1 MAQGKLAIKAR
12 IRSVDSTKKITKAMQ
27 LVASSKLKKQKQ
39 FMEENREY
47 AHYLKEIVGDILR
60 SLPKDP
66 QNENLHPYLQDMQA
80 TNGKR
85 VTIVFTSDMGLCG
98 GYNANV
104 LRMLERECE
113 GDQVIMI
120 GSRGVNWSKKREI
133 QVIKELVDL
142 DDDCY
147 NELAQLGDELTNAYR
162 NQQIVSI
169 RILYTKFI
177 NSVSFEP
184 EWAQLLPIADVAVD
198 HETDSVEIDFEPSGE
213 AILDTLIPMYVRS
226 LLYSYYLQTKTSEQA
241 SRRMAMESATD
252 NAEEIKETLELQYNQ
267 ARQAAIT
274 QEITEIVG
282 GVNALA

>member
-1 MAQGKLAIKAR
+1 MSLK
-12 IRSVDSTKKITKAMQ
+12 DSK
-27 LVASSKLKKQKQ
+27 
-39 FMEENREY
+39 
-47 AHYLKEIVGDILR
+47 
-60 SLPKDP
+60 
-66 QNENLHPYLQDMQA
+66 HPYLQRHE
-80 TNGKR
+80 GKA

-104 LRMLERECE
+104 LRKLEKEIGNE
-113 GDQVIMI
+113 DDMIMI
-120 GSRGVNWSKKREI
+120 GTRGVNWIKNRDFH
-133 QVIKELVDL
+133 VIKEEMDL
-142 DDDCY
+142 EDECY
-147 NELAQLGDELTNAYR
+147 NELAVIADELLMQYR
-162 NQQIVSI
+162 NQEIGSI

-184 EWAQLLPIADVAVD
+184 DYVTLLPIEDVAHQED
-198 HETDSVEIDFEPSGE
+198 AYERDTDFEPSGNQ
-213 AILDTLIPMYVRS
+213 ILDTLIPMYVRS

-282 GVNALA
+282 GVNALE

>member
-39 FMEENREY
+39 YMEENREY
-47 AHYLKEIVGDILR
+47 AHYLRETTAEILAALKE
-60 SLPKDP
+60 SK
-66 QNENLHPYLQDMQA
+66 HPYLQQHE
-80 TNGKR
+80 GKN

-104 LRMLERECE
+104 LRMLEHEV
-113 GDQVIMI
+113 DSDDDMIMI
-120 GSRGVNWSKKREI
+120 GARGVNWIKNRDYHVVRE
-133 QVIKELVDL
+133 EVDL
-142 DDDCY
+142 EDDCY
-147 NELAQLGDELTNAYR
+147 NELAVIADELLARYR
-162 NQQIVSI
+162 RREIGSI

-184 EWAQLLPIADVAVD
+184 EFVSLLPLEQMANSDDADERD
-198 HETDSVEIDFEPSGE
+198 TDFEPSGDQ
-213 AILDTLIPMYVRS
+213 ILDTLIPMYVRS

-282 GVNALA
+282 GVNALE

>member
-39 FMEENREY
+39 YMEENREY
-47 AHYLKEIVGDILR
+47 AHYLKETVSDILM
-60 SLPKDP
+60 SLKDSK
-66 QNENLHPYLQDMQA
+66 HPYLQRHE
-80 TNGKR
+80 GKA

-104 LRMLERECE
+104 LRKLEKEIGNE
-113 GDQVIMI
+113 DDMIMI
-120 GSRGVNWSKKREI
+120 GTRGVNWIKNRDFH
-133 QVIKELVDL
+133 VIKEEMDL
-142 DDDCY
+142 EDECY
-147 NELAQLGDELTNAYR
+147 NELAVIADELLMQYR
-162 NQQIVSI
+162 NQEIGSI

-184 EWAQLLPIADVAVD
+184 DYVTLLPIEEVAHQED
-198 HETDSVEIDFEPSGE
+198 AYERDTDFEPSGNQ
-213 AILDTLIPMYVRS
+213 ILDTLIPMYVRS

-282 GVNALA
+282 GVNALE

>member
-47 AHYLKEIVGDILR
+47 AHYLRETVADILS
-60 SLPKDP
+60 SLKES
-66 QNENLHPYLQDMQA
+66 QHPYLQKHE
-80 TNGKR
+80 GKN

-104 LRMLERECE
+104 LRMLEREI
-113 GDQVIMI
+113 GFADDIIMV
-120 GSRGVNWSKKREI
+120 GARGVNWIKNRDFHVVRE
-133 QVIKELVDL
+133 EVDL
-142 DDDCY
+142 EEDCY
-147 NELAQLGDELTNAYR
+147 NELALIADELLAQYR
-162 NQQIVSI
+162 SQEIASI
-169 RILYTKFI
+169 RILYTKFV

-184 EWAQLLPIADVAVD
+184 ELVSLLPIEEMERKEDAYERD
-198 HETDSVEIDFEPSGE
+198 TDFEPSGDQ
-213 AILDTLIPMYVRS
+213 ILDTLIPMYVRS
-226 LLYSYYLQTKTSEQA
+226 MLYSYYLQTKTSEQA

-282 GVNALA
+282 GVNALE

>member
-1 MAQGKLAIKAR
+1 MAGKLAIKAR

-39 FMEENREY
+39 YMEENREY
-47 AHYLKEIVGDILR
+47 AHYLKEMTADIIS
-60 SLPKDP
+60 SLT
-66 QNENLHPYLQDMQA
+66 LSHHPYLTVQE
-80 TNGKR
+80 GKT

-104 LRMLERECE
+104 LRMLEKEIGRESE
-113 GDQVIMI
+113 IIML
-120 GSRGVNWSKKREI
+120 GSRGVNWIHHRDFDVLQE
-133 QVIKELVDL
+133 ETDL

-147 NELAQLGDELTNAYR
+147 QELSLIAEDLLERYR
-162 NQQIVSI
+162 KHEISAI
-169 RILYTKFI
+169 RVLYTKFV

-184 EWAQLLPIADVAVD
+184 TLTTLLPIEKEERSVQNAVT
-198 HETDSVEIDFEPSGE
+198 EFEPAGDK
-213 AILDTLIPMYVRS
+213 ILDTLVPMFVRS
-226 LLYSYYLQTKTSEQA
+226 LLYSYFLETKTSEQA

-252 NAEEIKETLELQYNQ
+252 NAEEIKASLELQYNQ

-282 GVNALA
+282 GVNALE

>member
-39 FMEENREY
+39 YMEENREY
-47 AHYLKEIVGDILR
+47 AHYLKETVSDILT
-60 SLPKDP
+60 SLKDSK
-66 QNENLHPYLQDMQA
+66 HPYLQRHE
-80 TNGKR
+80 GKA

-104 LRMLERECE
+104 LRKLEKEIGNE
-113 GDQVIMI
+113 DDMIMI
-120 GSRGVNWSKKREI
+120 GTRGVNWIKNRDFH
-133 QVIKELVDL
+133 VIKEEMDL
-142 DDDCY
+142 EDECY
-147 NELAQLGDELTNAYR
+147 NELAVIADELLMQYR
-162 NQQIVSI
+162 NQEIGSI

-184 EWAQLLPIADVAVD
+184 DYVTLLPIEDVAHQED
-198 HETDSVEIDFEPSGE
+198 AYERDTDFEPSGNQ
-213 AILDTLIPMYVRS
+213 ILDTLIPMYVRS

-282 GVNALA
+282 GVNALE

>member
-1 MAQGKLAIKAR
+1 MAGKLAIKAR

-39 FMEENREY
+39 YMEENREY
-47 AHYLKEIVGDILR
+47 AHYLKVMTADIVS
-60 SLPKDP
+60 SLTLS
-66 QNENLHPYLQDMQA
+66 NHPFLTAQEEK
-80 TNGKR
+80 T

-104 LRMLERECE
+104 LRMLEKEIGKE
-113 GDQVIMI
+113 SQIIML
-120 GSRGVNWSKKREI
+120 GSRGVNWIHHRDFDVLQE
-133 QVIKELVDL
+133 ETDL

-147 NELAQLGDELTNAYR
+147 QELSLIAETLLERYR
-162 NQQIVSI
+162 KHEISTI
-169 RILYTKFI
+169 RVLYTKFV

-184 EWAQLLPIADVAVD
+184 TLTTLLPIEKEERSVQNAVT
-198 HETDSVEIDFEPSGE
+198 EFEPAGDK
-213 AILDTLIPMYVRS
+213 ILDTLVPMFVRS
-226 LLYSYYLQTKTSEQA
+226 LLYSYFLETKTSEQA

-252 NAEEIKETLELQYNQ
+252 NAEEIKASLELQYNQ

-282 GVNALA
+282 GVNALE

>member
-47 AHYLKEIVGDILR
+47 AHYLRETVADILS
-60 SLPKDP
+60 SLK
-66 QNENLHPYLQDMQA
+66 ESRHPYLQKHE
-80 TNGKR
+80 GKN

-104 LRMLERECE
+104 LRMLEREI
-113 GDQVIMI
+113 GFADDIIMV
-120 GSRGVNWSKKREI
+120 GARGVNWIKNRDFHVVRE
-133 QVIKELVDL
+133 EVDL
-142 DDDCY
+142 EEDCY
-147 NELAQLGDELTNAYR
+147 NELALIADELLAQYR
-162 NQQIVSI
+162 SQEIASI
-169 RILYTKFI
+169 RILYTKFV

-184 EWAQLLPIADVAVD
+184 ELVSLLPIEEMERKEDAYERD
-198 HETDSVEIDFEPSGE
+198 TDFEPSGDQ
-213 AILDTLIPMYVRS
+213 ILDTLIPMYVRS
-226 LLYSYYLQTKTSEQA
+226 MLYSYYLQTKTSEQA

-282 GVNALA
+282 GVNALE

>member
-27 LVASSKLKKQKQ
+27 LVASSKLKKQKHY
-39 FMEENREY
+39 MEENREY
-47 AHYLKEIVGDILR
+47 AYYLKEIVADILA
-60 SLPKDP
+60 SLKDVK
-66 QNENLHPYLQDMQA
+66 HPYVLPHE
-80 TNGKR
+80 GKQ

-104 LRMLERECE
+104 LRMLENEIGSE
-113 GDQVIMI
+113 DEIIMI
-120 GSRGVNWSKKREI
+120 GSRGVNWIKHRTFT
-133 QVIKELVDL
+133 VIKTETDL
-142 DDDCY
+142 EDECY
-147 NELAQLGDELTNAYR
+147 NELALIADELLMRYR
-162 NQQIVSI
+162 NQEIASI
-169 RILYTKFI
+169 QILYTKFV

-184 EWAQLLPIADVAVD
+184 DVVRLLPLGDVAKREEEDDRDV
-198 HETDSVEIDFEPSGE
+198 DFEPSGE
-213 AILDTLIPMYVRS
+213 QILDTLIPMYVRS

-252 NAEEIKETLELQYNQ
+252 NAEEIRATLELQYNQ

-282 GVNALA
+282 GVNALE

>member
-39 FMEENREY
+39 YMEENREY
-47 AHYLKEIVGDILR
+47 AHYLKETVSDILT
-60 SLPKDP
+60 SLKDSK
-66 QNENLHPYLQDMQA
+66 HPYLQRHE
-80 TNGKR
+80 GKA

-104 LRMLERECE
+104 LRKLEKEIGNE
-113 GDQVIMI
+113 DDMIMI
-120 GSRGVNWSKKREI
+120 GTRGVNWIKNRDFH
-133 QVIKELVDL
+133 VIKEEMDL
-142 DDDCY
+142 EDECY
-147 NELAQLGDELTNAYR
+147 NELSVIADELLMQYR
-162 NQQIVSI
+162 NQEIGSI

-184 EWAQLLPIADVAVD
+184 DYVTLLPIEDVAHQED
-198 HETDSVEIDFEPSGE
+198 AYERDTDFEPSGNQ
-213 AILDTLIPMYVRS
+213 ILDTLIPMYVRS

-282 GVNALA
+282 GVNALE

>member
-39 FMEENREY
+39 YMEENREY
-47 AHYLKEIVGDILR
+47 AHYLKETVSDILM
-60 SLPKDP
+60 SLKDSK
-66 QNENLHPYLQDMQA
+66 HPYLQRHE
-80 TNGKR
+80 GKA

-104 LRMLERECE
+104 LRKLEKEIGNE
-113 GDQVIMI
+113 DDMIMI
-120 GSRGVNWSKKREI
+120 GTRGVNWIKNRDFH
-133 QVIKELVDL
+133 VIKEEMDL
-142 DDDCY
+142 EDECY
-147 NELAQLGDELTNAYR
+147 NELAVIADELLMQYR
-162 NQQIVSI
+162 NQEIGSI

-184 EWAQLLPIADVAVD
+184 DYVTLLPIEEVAHQGD
-198 HETDSVEIDFEPSGE
+198 AYERDTDFEPSGNQ
-213 AILDTLIPMYVRS
+213 ILDTLIPMYVRS

-282 GVNALA
+282 GVNALE